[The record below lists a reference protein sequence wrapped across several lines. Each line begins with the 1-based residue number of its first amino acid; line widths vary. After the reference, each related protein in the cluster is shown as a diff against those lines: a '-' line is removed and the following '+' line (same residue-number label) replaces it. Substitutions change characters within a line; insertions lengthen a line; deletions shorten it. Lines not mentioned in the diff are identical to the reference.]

1 MTGKTTL
8 EAEDEGEVHGALEH
22 GLDLADVQRA
32 LQLLQHVVVAL
43 LQEALLC
50 LGLRRRRVL
59 SRVGLRLLY
68 FHGLLLFHRL

>member
-8 EAEDEGEVHGALEH
+8 EAEDEGEVDGALEH

-43 LQEALLC
+43 LQEALL
-50 LGLRRRRVL
+50 GTVLRRRGVL
-59 SRVGLRLLY
+59 AGRGLGFLDFHSLLG
-68 FHGLLLFHRL
+68 FHSL